1 MCAGGKK
8 FVSEIKLECGN
19 RIKKGKKN
27 RVCNLFLS
35 LFTEFGKIKNQVKC
49 NSVCLKDI

>member
-19 RIKKGKKN
+19 RIKKEKKW
-27 RVCNLFLS
+27 VCNLFLS